1 MARTLPT
8 GVDVRKDLAVELSQ
22 VSVACGS
29 AHEAERVVDVLLD
42 RRLAACVQVLGPMTS
57 CYWWQGSRE
66 VATEWV
72 CVIKTRTSLVDEV
85 AAAVR
90 SVHSYDLPEV
100 LAVPVTGGDPE
111 YLAWIEAEASGAPER
126 HGGPREGDRG

>member
-1 MARTLPT
+1 M
-8 GVDVRKDLAVELSQ
+8 ELSQ

-29 AHEAERVVDVLLD
+29 ADEAERVVDVLLD
-42 RRLAACVQVLGPMTS
+42 RRLAACVQVLGPVTS
-57 CYWWQGSRE
+57 CFWWQGSRE

-72 CVIKTRTSLVDEV
+72 CVIKTRSSLVDEV
-85 AAAVR
+85 TAAVR

-111 YLAWIEAEASGAPER
+111 YLAWIASEASG
-126 HGGPREGDRG
+126 GGGHP